1 MIMLIRCCDDQ
12 DILHLDNIDIMFAS
26 NKLALENIHHLL
38 EVTRSK
44 LLALVPIRLDH
55 LLDLSNKV
63 LLAIDEIWLFNH
75 QLLPSCLCKVP

>member
-26 NKLALENIHHLL
+26 NKLALENIDHLL

-55 LLDLSNKV
+55 FIDLSNKV
-63 LLAIDEIWLFNH
+63 VLVIDEIR
-75 QLLPSCLCKVP
+75 LLDH